1 MLKGIVIRICGTV
14 SLLLLSFSIACSQD
28 AIINTPVK
36 FMFYNVENLFD
47 ISDDTAT
54 DDDEFLPDGIR
65 RWTYNKLAR
74 KTNLLYKTIVAAGEW
89 TPPAIVALCEVENR
103 NLLNSLIYNTWLSKF
118 NYDIIHQDSPDPR
131 GIDVCLIYRR
141 DMVKILNFRYF
152 IPDGM
157 TTEQFTSRSVLYA
170 KCLIFC
176 DTIELFVNHW
186 PSRRGGVLAAD
197 DLRLKMAETVK
208 NKADSVLSS
217 GNGEAKIII
226 MGDFNSSPD
235 DQVMSIFT
243 DKDGSGQAL
252 VNLSDQLDESTG
264 TFRYMGTW
272 EMIDQVI
279 VSDALINSDAGLYI
293 GPAGLK
299 IFRASFLLDDDPK
312 YPGQGPLPTYRGYRY
327 LGGCSDHLPVLI
339 DLNMKP
345 VF

>member
-14 SLLLLSFSIACSQD
+14 SLLILSFSIACSQD
-28 AIINTPVK
+28 ANNTPVK
-36 FMFYNVENLFD
+36 IMFYNVENLFD

-65 RWTYNKLAR
+65 RWTYKKLAR
-74 KTNLLYKTIVAAGEW
+74 KTNLLYKTILAAGQW
-89 TPPAIVALCEVENR
+89 NPPAIVAMCEVENR
-103 NLLNSLIYNTWLSKF
+103 SLLEDLIYNTLLSKF
-118 NYDIIHQDSPDPR
+118 NYDIVHRDSPDPR

-141 DMVKILNFRYF
+141 DLVKILNFRYF
-152 IPDGM
+152 IPDRM
-157 TTEQFTSRSVLYA
+157 PAEKFTSRSVLYT
-170 KCLIFC
+170 KCLIYS

-197 DLRLKMAETVK
+197 DLRMKMAETVK
-208 NKADSVLSS
+208 NKTDSILNFR
-217 GNGEAKIII
+217 NGEAKIII

-235 DQVMSIFT
+235 DQIMNIFT
-243 DKDGSGQAL
+243 DKDKSGWAL
-252 VNLSDQLDESTG
+252 VNLSAQMNKSTG

-279 VSDALINSDAGLYI
+279 VSDALINSNAGLYI
-293 GPAGLK
+293 EPAGLE

-312 YPGQGPLPTYRGYRY
+312 YPGLSPFSTYRGYRY

-339 DLNMKP
+339 DLNLKP